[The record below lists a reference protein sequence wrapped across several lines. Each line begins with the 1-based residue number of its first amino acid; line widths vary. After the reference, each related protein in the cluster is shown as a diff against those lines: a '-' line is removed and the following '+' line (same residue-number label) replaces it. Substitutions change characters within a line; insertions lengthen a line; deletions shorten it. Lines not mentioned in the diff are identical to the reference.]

1 MRKMVL
7 TRIGLWSAVTRISLA
22 MAACG
27 FVLGILAALWAAVL
41 ATSFTV
47 ATGIDVT
54 GFGFALLVLLPL
66 IGAVAL
72 GATGVVTTFLF
83 VAVFNLIAGKFG
95 GIEVEYEEKKDE
107 GQFGMY
113 GDL

>member
-7 TRIGLWSAVTRISLA
+7 ARIDLWSAVTRISLA

-27 FVLGILAALWAAVL
+27 FVLGVLAALWAAVL
-41 ATSFTV
+41 ATSFTA

-54 GFGFALLVLLPL
+54 AVGFALIVLLPL
-66 IGAVAL
+66 IGAFAL
-72 GATGVVTTFLF
+72 GVTGVVAVFVF

-107 GQFGMY
+107 GTFGVY